1 MKSFDLNSCRS
12 KLEDHYQK
20 TATVPTSVWSKKSVV
35 DIHQIYTRLSWVKE
49 EQTPTGTTQSEL
61 KHYTELFTANKN
73 GVIPKRIL
81 VKGQTGIGKSTFVK
95 KLLVD
100 WVGVNKGTGDEQAA
114 VLKNFELVVAVDL
127 KEVSK
132 CQSLRDV
139 ITLSNVFA
147 EEDKYMTEGLVDYIS
162 NNQEK
167 VLLIFDGYDQ
177 YRVGCASEIYEL
189 FHGNS
194 LRNCCVLITTR
205 ISRADELRGGAAGR
219 KDALYAEIT
228 GFSEVDRKD
237 FMRRFLD
244 SEEVSNLQDHLKRRK
259 LDELAKVP
267 LLLLFFCTLWKR
279 GQSKHFPKT
288 KTSLYM
294 AIVQFILDHS
304 QSNQSPPK
312 YDEVASFKEI
322 LSEIGKVALQ
332 GLLKDDHLFEYSQL
346 SDSVR
351 CDESVFIGLLQ
362 ITDYTEA
369 IRPVGMVSFI
379 HKSIQEF
386 LAAWYITYRCITED
400 GELAEIGVKFE
411 ECMALED
418 VFPFVCGLSHNGAL
432 ATFRH
437 LKSVRMSDPS
447 LDLSKT
453 VPDEGSEADAPLSDV
468 TDCQRKFSDLVS
480 TAFEE
485 VESKAELSRACLDS
499 LGSILLVSET
509 FPDYLLVD
517 AIDTD
522 TWSLVSTGSQRYFGD
537 TRATISRLY
546 EIVKKLITQGSE
558 VLKVAE
564 FLEKFVHF
572 SHCYSC
578 DFSFVLCVRNGQVYL
593 YITHL
598 TDLQCD
604 NHARLITDNIVSSQ
618 SVHQSSGHLSLTFL
632 KTLKC
637 GYIEIS
643 MKSLGAAIKNCNH
656 LEHIEVSHS
665 NSSLSHILKHVP
677 NPRRC
682 SLSISYCSLTS
693 KGAVE
698 LASLLPKFER
708 VIRLSLS
715 LAKCSAE
722 AVTRLVAS
730 IKHNT
735 IEDLEL
741 SEINLTT
748 AAAEALSQSLSE
760 LSALQKL
767 EISGVTLCSAEAG
780 TRLFAGIKH
789 KTLEKLELRE
799 INLTTA
805 AAESLGQSLSELSAL
820 QKLEIC
826 GVTLCSAEAGTR
838 LFAGIKHKTLEYLK
852 LREIN
857 LTTAAAESLGQSLS
871 ELSALQ
877 KLEICGVT
885 LCSAEA
891 GTRLFAGIKHKTLE
905 YLKLREINLTTAA
918 AESLG
923 QSLSELSALQTLEIS
938 GVTFCSAE
946 AGTRLFARIKHKT
959 LEDLELSKINLTT
972 AAAESLG
979 QSLSELSALQTLEI
993 SGVTFCSAEAG
1004 TRLFARIKHKT
1015 LEDLE
1020 LSKINLTT
1028 AAAESLGQ
1036 SLSELSALQTLE
1048 IRDVTLCSAEAG
1060 TRIFARIKHKTLED
1074 LKLSEI
1080 NLTTAAA
1087 DSLCQSLPELS
1098 ALKTLKVSGLMKCSD
1113 DAVTRLI
1120 TAIKHKTLEKLEL
1133 SEMNLTPTAAVALG
1147 QLLRE
1152 LPSLQDLTISGSDGC
1167 SLELDFSVLRELK
1180 ISGVTELSTAAVTRL
1195 IDVIKH
1201 KPLEKLERS
1210 EVQCPTSTIAKALGQ
1225 LLPKLS
1231 ALQTLKIS
1239 GLAECPDKEVTKL
1252 VNAIK
1257 HKTLKE
1263 LDLCEINLTLTIA
1276 ESLAQSLPELSAL
1289 QTLTI
1294 SGLTECS
1301 DEAVTKLVSA
1311 IKQTTLQE
1319 LELSEMNLTSAAAV
1333 ALGQLLPELPSLQKL
1348 EISGS
1353 DGCSLQLEFPVL
1365 RELKIKRWPEFSAEA
1380 VTRLIDVIKH
1390 KPLEKLELS
1399 VFHLTSAV
1407 AEVLGQLLPELSALQ
1422 TLKIS
1427 GLAQCSDDAVTKLVT
1442 AIKHKTLEKLTLC
1455 EMNLTLTIAE
1465 SLAQSLPELTALR
1478 KLKLSGLIK
1487 CSDEVATRLGAII
1500 KHKTLEK
1507 LDLSDIHLTSALA
1520 ESLGQSLPE
1529 LSALRT
1535 LKVSGLIECSDDAVT
1550 RLVAAIKHKTL
1561 EELTLSKINQT
1572 SVAAV
1577 TLDQSLPE
1585 LHFLQKLTISGSDG
1599 FSLQLGFPVLRALQI
1614 GGLTEFSAA
1623 AVTRLI
1629 DVIKNKP
1636 FEKLELSEINLTS
1649 AVAEALGHL
1658 IPELSA
1664 LQTLKINGVTELSDE
1679 AGTRF
1684 FAAFKHK
1691 TLKELDL
1698 SEINVT
1704 SAATEALGQSLPE
1717 LSALQTLKLSG
1728 LTECS
1733 DQAVT
1738 KLIATIKHKT
1748 LEKLELSEINL
1759 ASVAVEALGQS
1770 LPELTA
1776 LRTLMI
1782 SGLTECSDEA
1792 VTELVT
1798 AIKHKTLERLELSIM
1813 KLTSTA
1819 AEALSQALPELSA
1832 LQTLK
1837 ISGLTECSG
1846 ESVTK
1851 LVSAI
1856 KHKTLEE
1863 LELSEMNL
1871 KSTAALALGQ
1881 SLSELPFL
1889 QNLTIS
1895 GSDGCSLQLEF
1906 SVSPKLK
1913 ISGVTELS
1921 AEAVTRLIDV
1931 IKQKPL
1937 EKLELSEVHCPTS
1950 AIAKALG
1957 QLLPELSALQTL
1969 KISGLAECPD
1979 VAVTKLVTAVKHK
1992 TLNELD
1998 LCEINLTLTIAES
2011 LAQSLPELSALQKL
2025 TITGLTE
2032 CSDEA
2037 VIKLVFAI
2045 KHRTLKEL
2053 ELSKMN
2059 LTSAAAVALGQSL
2072 SELPSLQNLEISGK
2086 DGCNLE
2092 LELLVLRELKISG
2105 VTEFSADAVTRMIDV
2120 VKHKPLEKVELSE
2133 IHLTSALAEALGQLL
2148 SELLALQTL
2157 KISGVAECSDDAVTK
2172 LVTAITHKSLEELEL
2187 CEMNLNS
2194 TVAESLA
2201 QSLPKLSALRT
2212 LKVSGLIECSDDA
2225 VTRLVS
2231 AIKHKTL
2238 EKLELGE
2245 INPTSAVA
2253 GALGQSL
2260 SELPSLQ
2267 NLKISGSDGCN
2278 LQLGFSVLR
2287 EVKISGVTEFSA
2299 EAVTRLINVIKN
2311 KPFEK
2316 LNLSEIN
2323 LTSAVAKA
2331 LGQLLHELSAL
2342 ERLEISCLT
2351 EWSDGAGT
2359 RFFAALKHK
2368 TLKELDMN
2376 EINVTSS
2383 TTEALGQSLRELSAL
2398 QTLRISGLTDCSDE
2412 AVAKL
2417 VVAIK
2422 QKTLEELDLRE
2433 INLASA
2439 AAEALGQ
2446 SLPELSALQTLMISG
2461 LDECRLQHK
2470 EVEALF
2476 GRFSR
2481 PSSLKELWF
2490 TGLTAR
2496 GSLAP
2501 LAKNLCLFPGLRVLQ
2516 LEDLDM
2522 GEADLSSLLENLK
2535 FTPDLRSLLLMGN
2548 PLGHAVRSMIPYLLE
2563 QEKLEV
2569 VYFRQGDCSEEDLKY
2584 VQEAVKEKRPQL
2596 KIETQ

>member
-1 MKSFDLNSCRS
+1 M
-12 KLEDHYQK
+12 
-20 TATVPTSVWSKKSVV
+20 
-35 DIHQIYTRLSWVKE
+35 
-49 EQTPTGTTQSEL
+49 
-61 KHYTELFTANKN
+61 
-73 GVIPKRIL
+73 
-81 VKGQTGIGKSTFVK
+81 
-95 KLLVD
+95 
-100 WVGVNKGTGDEQAA
+100 
-114 VLKNFELVVAVDL
+114 
-127 KEVSK
+127 
-132 CQSLRDV
+132 
-139 ITLSNVFA
+139 
-147 EEDKYMTEGLVDYIS
+147 
-162 NNQEK
+162 
-167 VLLIFDGYDQ
+167 
-177 YRVGCASEIYEL
+177 
-189 FHGNS
+189 
-194 LRNCCVLITTR
+194 
-205 ISRADELRGGAAGR
+205 
-219 KDALYAEIT
+219 
-228 GFSEVDRKD
+228 
-237 FMRRFLD
+237 
-244 SEEVSNLQDHLKRRK
+244 
-259 LDELAKVP
+259 
-267 LLLLFFCTLWKR
+267 
-279 GQSKHFPKT
+279 
-288 KTSLYM
+288 
-294 AIVQFILDHS
+294 
-304 QSNQSPPK
+304 
-312 YDEVASFKEI
+312 
-322 LSEIGKVALQ
+322 
-332 GLLKDDHLFEYSQL
+332 
-346 SDSVR
+346 
-351 CDESVFIGLLQ
+351 
-362 ITDYTEA
+362 
-369 IRPVGMVSFI
+369 
-379 HKSIQEF
+379 
-386 LAAWYITYRCITED
+386 
-400 GELAEIGVKFE
+400 
-411 ECMALED
+411 
-418 VFPFVCGLSHNGAL
+418 
-432 ATFRH
+432 
-437 LKSVRMSDPS
+437 
-447 LDLSKT
+447 
-453 VPDEGSEADAPLSDV
+453 
-468 TDCQRKFSDLVS
+468 
-480 TAFEE
+480 
-485 VESKAELSRACLDS
+485 
-499 LGSILLVSET
+499 
-509 FPDYLLVD
+509 
-517 AIDTD
+517 
-522 TWSLVSTGSQRYFGD
+522 
-537 TRATISRLY
+537 
-546 EIVKKLITQGSE
+546 
-558 VLKVAE
+558 
-564 FLEKFVHF
+564 
-572 SHCYSC
+572 
-578 DFSFVLCVRNGQVYL
+578 
-593 YITHL
+593 
-598 TDLQCD
+598 
-604 NHARLITDNIVSSQ
+604 
-618 SVHQSSGHLSLTFL
+618 
-632 KTLKC
+632 
-637 GYIEIS
+637 
-643 MKSLGAAIKNCNH
+643 
-656 LEHIEVSHS
+656 
-665 NSSLSHILKHVP
+665 
-677 NPRRC
+677 
-682 SLSISYCSLTS
+682 
-693 KGAVE
+693 
-698 LASLLPKFER
+698 
-708 VIRLSLS
+708 
-715 LAKCSAE
+715 
-722 AVTRLVAS
+722 
-730 IKHNT
+730 
-735 IEDLEL
+735 
-741 SEINLTT
+741 
-748 AAAEALSQSLSE
+748 
-760 LSALQKL
+760 
-767 EISGVTLCSAEAG
+767 
-780 TRLFAGIKH
+780 
-789 KTLEKLELRE
+789 
-799 INLTTA
+799 
-805 AAESLGQSLSELSAL
+805 
-820 QKLEIC
+820 
-826 GVTLCSAEAGTR
+826 
-838 LFAGIKHKTLEYLK
+838 
-852 LREIN
+852 
-857 LTTAAAESLGQSLS
+857 
-871 ELSALQ
+871 
-877 KLEICGVT
+877 
-885 LCSAEA
+885 
-891 GTRLFAGIKHKTLE
+891 
-905 YLKLREINLTTAA
+905 
-918 AESLG
+918 
-923 QSLSELSALQTLEIS
+923 
-938 GVTFCSAE
+938 
-946 AGTRLFARIKHKT
+946 
-959 LEDLELSKINLTT
+959 
-972 AAAESLG
+972 
-979 QSLSELSALQTLEI
+979 
-993 SGVTFCSAEAG
+993 
-1004 TRLFARIKHKT
+1004 
-1015 LEDLE
+1015 
-1020 LSKINLTT
+1020 
-1028 AAAESLGQ
+1028 
-1036 SLSELSALQTLE
+1036 
-1048 IRDVTLCSAEAG
+1048 TLCSAEAG

-1087 DSLCQSLPELS
+1087 ESLCQSLPELS

-1113 DAVTRLI
+1113 DAITRLI

-1147 QLLRE
+1147 QSLRE

-1167 SLELDFSVLRELK
+1167 SLELDFSVLRELE

-1252 VNAIK
+1252 VTAATN

-1276 ESLAQSLPELSAL
+1276 ESLAQSLPELPAL
-1289 QTLTI
+1289 QKMTI

-1311 IKQTTLQE
+1311 IKQTTLEE

-1353 DGCSLQLEFPVL
+1353 DGCSLQLAFPVL

-1455 EMNLTLTIAE
+1455 EMNMTSTIAE

-1550 RLVAAIKHKTL
+1550 TLVAAIKHKTL
-1561 EELTLSKINQT
+1561 EELTLSKINPT

-1599 FSLQLGFPVLRALQI
+1599 FSLQLGFPVLRELQI

-1636 FEKLELSEINLTS
+1636 FEELELSEINLTS

-1658 IPELSA
+1658 MPELSA
-1664 LQTLKINGVTELSDE
+1664 LQTLKINGLTELSDE

-1738 KLIATIKHKT
+1738 KLIAAIKHKT
-1748 LEKLELSEINL
+1748 LEKLELSKMKL
-1759 ASVAVEALGQS
+1759 TSVAAEALGQS
-1770 LPELTA
+1770 LPQLTA

-1792 VTELVT
+1792 VTELAT

-1871 KSTAALALGQ
+1871 TSTAALALGQ

-1937 EKLELSEVHCPTS
+1937 EKLLLSEVQCPTS
-1950 AIAKALG
+1950 AIAKAFG

-1979 VAVTKLVTAVKHK
+1979 DAVTKLVTAIKHK

-2037 VIKLVFAI
+2037 VTKLVFAI

-2059 LTSAAAVALGQSL
+2059 LTAAAAVALGQSL

-2172 LVTAITHKSLEELEL
+2172 LVTAITHKSLKELEL

-2194 TVAESLA
+2194 TVADSLA
-2201 QSLPKLSALRT
+2201 QSLPKLSALRTLEVSGLIECSDVAVTRLIAAIKPKTLKKLELSEMNLTSAAAVALGQSLSELPSLQNLEISGKDGCNLELELLVLRELKISGVTEFSAEAVKRMIDVIKHKPLEKVELSDIHLTSALAEALEQLLPELSPLQTLKISGVAECSDDAVTKLVAAITHKSLKELELCEMILNSTVAESLAQSLSELSAVRTLKLSGLIECSDEVATRLGAVIKHKTLEQLDLSEIHLTSAVAESLGQTLPELSALRT

-2225 VTRLVS
+2225 VTRLVT

-2245 INPTSAVA
+2245 INPTSAAAVV
-2253 GALGQSL
+2253 LGQSL
-2260 SELPSLQ
+2260 PELPSLQ
-2267 NLKISGSDGCN
+2267 NLKISCSDGCN

-2299 EAVTRLINVIKN
+2299 ETVTRLINVIKN

-2323 LTSAVAKA
+2323 LTSAVAEA

-2342 ERLEISCLT
+2342 ERLEISGLT
-2351 EWSDGAGT
+2351 ELSDGAGT

-2368 TLKELDMN
+2368 TLKELGLN
-2376 EINVTSS
+2376 EINVTPS
-2383 TTEALGQSLRELSAL
+2383 TT
-2398 QTLRISGLTDCSDE
+2398 
-2412 AVAKL
+2412 K
-2417 VVAIK
+2417 
-2422 QKTLEELDLRE
+2422 
-2433 INLASA
+2433 
-2439 AAEALGQ
+2439 ALGQ
-2446 SLPELSALQTLMISG
+2446 SLPELSALQILMISG
-2461 LDECRLQHK
+2461 WDKCRLQHK

-2481 PSSLKELWF
+2481 PSYLKELWF

-2501 LAKNLCLFPGLRVLQ
+2501 LAKNLCFFPCLKVLQ

-2535 FTPDLRSLLLMGN
+2535 FTPDLRSLLLKGN
-2548 PLGHAVRSMIPYLLE
+2548 PLRHAVRSMIPYLLE
-2563 QEKLEV
+2563 QQKLEV
-2569 VYFRQGDCSEEDLKY
+2569 VCFRRGDCSEEDLKY
-2584 VQEAVKEKRPQL
+2584 VQEAVKEKQPQL
-2596 KIETQ
+2596 KIETW